1 MFEFLT
7 LESCTVYIYICVRL
21 RVLRFIHAQPPSL
34 YKLDSQVLMI
44 ARSLKSTRELMLNGS
59 WK

>member
-7 LESCTVYIYICVRL
+7 LESCTVYIYTCVRL
-21 RVLRFIHAQPPSL
+21 RVLRFIYAQPPSL

>member
-7 LESCTVYIYICVRL
+7 SECRAVHLSERL
-21 RVLRFIHAQPPSL
+21 RVLRSIYTQPPSL
-34 YKLDSQVLMI
+34 YKLDSQAVMI
-44 ARSLKSTRELMLNGS
+44 VRSLKSTRELILNGS

>member
-7 LESCTVYIYICVRL
+7 LESCTIYIYICVRL
-21 RVLRFIHAQPPSL
+21 RVLRFIYAQPPSL

>member
-21 RVLRFIHAQPPSL
+21 RVLRFIYAQPPSL

>member
-7 LESCTVYIYICVRL
+7 PESCAVYICVRL
-21 RVLRFIHAQPPSL
+21 RVLRSLYVQQPSL
-34 YKLDSQVLMI
+34 HKLDSQVLMI
-44 ARSLKSTRELMLNGS
+44 ARSLKSTRELILNGS